1 MMIFHRLF
9 SICRFY
15 EITGRYPESITVVSF
30 TFKQRRFEELHR
42 TALRW
47 PSHAFHYIGLD
58 PPVSTGF
65 DLVKSTTGEL
75 ENAAKPFESD
85 PYGCHSQ
92 VLKEKREQRNPF
104 ARTAPYT
111 LSCPSMKPLL
121 EYCGPALI
129 DPSHV
134 PWS

>member
-1 MMIFHRLF
+1 
-9 SICRFY
+9 
-15 EITGRYPESITVVSF
+15 VVSF
-30 TFKQRRFEELHR
+30 TFKRRRFEELHR
-42 TALRW
+42 AALRW
-47 PSHAFHYIGLD
+47 PSQAFHYIGLD

-111 LSCPSMKPLL
+111 LSCPSMKTLL